1 MGALTPPGA
10 VGPQAGLGFGG
21 LPTGVRAV
29 IALLVIGSLVEF
41 YRAGLAF
48 VRAAVGVVVKD
59 PSISAAANL
68 VDGIVTLVLAVVIL
82 GLARALA
89 RGNRRARV
97 VVIAFLVLPA
107 GRERA
112 RPLRRRLAA
121 VGHRHDRAH
130 RGPDRDAR
138 PGPRPRLVQPALTSP
153 RMRRV
158 PFRGNAEGGALRR
171 TVR

>member
-1 MGALTPPGA
+1 MGALTPQGA
-10 VGPQAGLGFGG
+10 VGPQVGPGFGG
-21 LPTGVRAV
+21 LPTAVRAV

-89 RGNRRARV
+89 RGNRRARG
-97 VVIAFLVLPA
+97 VVIAFLVF
-107 GRERA
+107 
-112 RPLRRRLAA
+112 RLAVSVLA
-121 VGHRHDRAH
+121 LFGGGWPLSAIVTIGLTVALITMLV
-130 RGPDRDAR
+130 RGPARDWFN
-138 PGPRPRLVQPALTSP
+138 QP
-153 RMRRV
+153 
-158 PFRGNAEGGALRR
+158 
-171 TVR
+171 

>member
-1 MGALTPPGA
+1 MGALTPSGA

-41 YRAGLAF
+41 YRAGLAL

-68 VDGIVTLVLAVVIL
+68 VDGIVTLVLAVIIL

-97 VVIAFLVLPA
+97 VVVAFLVF
-107 GRERA
+107 
-112 RPLRRRLAA
+112 RLA
-121 VGHRHDRAH
+121 VGVLALFAGGWPLSAIVTLGLTAALIAMLV
-130 RGPDRDAR
+130 RGPARDWFNHR
-138 PGPRPRLVQPALTSP
+138 
-153 RMRRV
+153 
-158 PFRGNAEGGALRR
+158 
-171 TVR
+171 

>member
-1 MGALTPPGA
+1 MGSLTPSGA
-10 VGPQAGLGFGG
+10 AGPRAGLGFGG

-82 GLARALA
+82 ALARALA
-89 RGNRRARV
+89 RGNRRARIV
-97 VVIAFLVLPA
+97 VLAFLVF
-107 GRERA
+107 
-112 RPLRRRLAA
+112 RLAVSVLA
-121 VGHRHDRAH
+121 LFGGGWPLSALVTIGLTVALITMLV
-130 RGPDRDAR
+130 RGPARDWFNGSEAAA
-138 PGPRPRLVQPALTSP
+138 G
-153 RMRRV
+153 
-158 PFRGNAEGGALRR
+158 
-171 TVR
+171 